1 MPNHSRRTSR
11 VSRKRK
17 VNRRRT
23 KKGGASVSGDNTDI
37 FRYLDIDNSK
47 GFSLLDIKNLLVLL
61 SSPEIF
67 GMDVS
72 NFPDRQRK
80 DLVKFVN
87 DRLESSKAPW
97 MNGKY
102 YLGNIKLSPEEKI
115 QYDEGRKNASKK
127 YDPRNKQL
135 LKG

>member
-67 GMDVS
+67 
-72 NFPDRQRK
+72 P
-80 DLVKFVN
+80 LITAIA
-87 DRLESSKAPW
+87 LLISSIDSF
-97 MNGKY
+97 N
-102 YLGNIKLSPEEKI
+102 
-115 QYDEGRKNASKK
+115 
-127 YDPRNKQL
+127 
-135 LKG
+135 